1 MTRMILTGVGL
12 ATVLALSAAAP
23 SALADSPTPSPS
35 APVQKG
41 QKAQKAQKAQQ
52 RLEKRA
58 TRLCSRAPKVSEQV
72 TRLTARFSGDVN
84 TQGSVL
90 WLQAKAD
97 RVRPKDAAM
106 ADLID
111 GHAKIRQSR
120 LATLKLRAEQLPKVT
135 AWCKAHGK

>member
-1 MTRMILTGVGL
+1 MILTGVGL

-35 APVQKG
+35 APAQKG
-41 QKAQKAQKAQQ
+41 QKAQKAQQ

-84 TQGSVL
+84 TAGSVL